1 MNGAMWRVVSRSSSL
16 IFHSKK
22 RNALSV
28 SVRAFSAPTGLYGF
42 PHLKTAKGF
51 QSFVDEAIQ
60 RSGELI
66 SYICAKQPASEV
78 MRAMDEISDTVCSVV
93 DSAELCRHTHPDR
106 EFVEEAS
113 KASMRINEYLHHLN
127 TNHDL
132 YDAIKKAE
140 QECNMLSEEAKRGVR
155 NLRADFERG
164 GINLCSGKLD
174 KVNKLNIEIAQ
185 LCREY
190 NENIVM
196 DPGTV
201 DIYPSSRIPRNL
213 HYLVKPIHPSVSS
226 ITKNLSGSR
235 GTLKEKGFR
244 ITTDPQT
251 VSSVLQF
258 SSDDEVRKMVYIRG
272 NSVPQA
278 NVDVLKRLI
287 SARHELAQIM
297 GCSSYTEFSIKPNMA
312 LSPKVVM
319 SFLLEMSKMVKPKT
333 REEHR
338 LLTKFK
344 REKCGQSD
352 EDLRPWDETY
362 YMTMMKSSAYKLD
375 ASVVGSYF
383 SLSNCIEG
391 LKVLVQ
397 SLFGATFH
405 SIPLAPNE
413 SWDPHV
419 LKLSLHH
426 PEEGDLGY
434 LYLDLYS
441 RKGKYPGCAHFAI
454 KGGRRISQTEYQL
467 PLSDFQEN
475 CRIVLGL
482 SNRESAGNRRTAISQ
497 SEADRCDP
505 GRSRVT
511 ERLDE
516 SEQERTAR
524 PKGRGMTKPNV
535 TRWSEPNGEAL
546 QVLDPRGL
554 KEANGRELPTPNV
567 KGWEEPNGLTLT
579 FKGRTVLQSKQSR
592 SNWPN
597 GLTVRM
603 KAKEGKVDGRINGRE
618 RTMDFVK
625 RWTSEQKK
633 GLAVREAPAK
643 GRPAKGREL
652 FKALKVIEDH
662 FFRDY
667 NSGKEIVALV
677 CNFPGS
683 QNPSSV
689 RLNHWEVETLFHE
702 FGHALHS
709 LLSRTDYQHF
719 SGTRAVLD
727 FAEIPSNL
735 FEYYAWDYR
744 VLRKFARHYSTGE
757 EIPQKLVESMQGARD
772 MFAAT
777 ELQRQIFYA
786 LVDQTLFGEQP
797 LLHGDISSVVAEL
810 KREHTNYGH
819 VEGTHWETRFSHL
832 LNYGAGY
839 YSYLY
844 AKCFAAT
851 IWKKLC
857 EEDPLSSTT
866 GFALRTKF
874 LQHGGAR
881 EPDALLNDLMG
892 DGIYR
897 YHDGGIVPDISCLCD
912 EMKLVEEYP
921 LQVHL

>member
-1 MNGAMWRVVSRSSSL
+1 MNGAMWRVVSRASSL

-28 SVRAFSAPTGLYGF
+28 TVRTFSAPTGLYGF

-113 KASMRINEYLHHLN
+113 KASMRINEYLHYLN

-174 KVNKLNIEIAQ
+174 QVNKLNIEIAQ

-196 DPGTV
+196 DPGIV

-213 HYLVKPIHPSVSS
+213 HYLVKPIHRSVSL
-226 ITKNLSGSR
+226 ITKDLSGSR

-258 SSDDEVRKMVYIRG
+258 SSDDE
-272 NSVPQA
+272 A

-454 KGGRRISQTEYQL
+454 KGGRRISPTEYQL
-467 PLSDFQEN
+467 P
-475 CRIVLGL
+475 
-482 SNRESAGNRRTAISQ
+482 
-497 SEADRCDP
+497 
-505 GRSRVT
+505 
-511 ERLDE
+511 
-516 SEQERTAR
+516 
-524 PKGRGMTKPNV
+524 
-535 TRWSEPNGEAL
+535 
-546 QVLDPRGL
+546 
-554 KEANGRELPTPNV
+554 
-567 KGWEEPNGLTLT
+567 
-579 FKGRTVLQSKQSR
+579 
-592 SNWPN
+592 
-597 GLTVRM
+597 
-603 KAKEGKVDGRINGRE
+603 
-618 RTMDFVK
+618 
-625 RWTSEQKK
+625 
-633 GLAVREAPAK
+633 
-643 GRPAKGREL
+643 
-652 FKALKVIEDH
+652 
-662 FFRDY
+662 
-667 NSGKEIVALV
+667 IVALV

-683 QNPSSV
+683 QNPSAV

-735 FEYYAWDYR
+735 FEYSLIFNWDLQLECQHPPVQDEKDVFRMVMWHIISCRALGYYAWDYR
-744 VLRKFARHYSTGE
+744 VLRKFARHCSTGE

-797 LLHGDISSVVAEL
+797 LPHGDISSVVAEL

-819 VEGTHWETRFSHL
+819 VKGTHWETRFSHL

>member
-1 MNGAMWRVVSRSSSL
+1 MNGAMWRVVSRGSSL

-28 SVRAFSAPTGLYGF
+28 TARAFSAPTGLYGL

-66 SYICAKQPASEV
+66 SYICKKQPAGEV

-113 KASMRINEYLHHLN
+113 KASMRINEYLHYLN

-140 QECNMLSEEAKRGVR
+140 QECHMLSEEAKRGVR

-174 KVNKLNIEIAQ
+174 QVNTLNIEISQ

-213 HYLVKPIHPSVSS
+213 HYLVKPIHRSVSL
-226 ITKNLSGSR
+226 ITKDLSGSR
-235 GTLKEKGFR
+235 GILKEKGFR

-352 EDLRPWDETY
+352 GDLRPWDETY

-467 PLSDFQEN
+467 P
-475 CRIVLGL
+475 
-482 SNRESAGNRRTAISQ
+482 
-497 SEADRCDP
+497 
-505 GRSRVT
+505 
-511 ERLDE
+511 
-516 SEQERTAR
+516 
-524 PKGRGMTKPNV
+524 
-535 TRWSEPNGEAL
+535 
-546 QVLDPRGL
+546 
-554 KEANGRELPTPNV
+554 
-567 KGWEEPNGLTLT
+567 
-579 FKGRTVLQSKQSR
+579 
-592 SNWPN
+592 
-597 GLTVRM
+597 
-603 KAKEGKVDGRINGRE
+603 
-618 RTMDFVK
+618 
-625 RWTSEQKK
+625 
-633 GLAVREAPAK
+633 
-643 GRPAKGREL
+643 
-652 FKALKVIEDH
+652 
-662 FFRDY
+662 
-667 NSGKEIVALV
+667 IVALV

-683 QNPSSV
+683 QNPSAV

-757 EIPQKLVESMQGARD
+757 QIPQKLVESMQGARD

-797 LLHGDISSVVAEL
+797 LPHGDISSVVAEL
-810 KREHTNYGH
+810 KGEHTNYGH

-832 LNYGAGY
+832 LNYGA
-839 YSYLY
+839 
-844 AKCFAAT
+844 AICM
-851 IWKKLC
+851 
-857 EEDPLSSTT
+857 LSV
-866 GFALRTKF
+866 L
-874 LQHGGAR
+874 LQPYGKNCAR
-881 EPDALLNDLMG
+881 RIHFHQLQDLL
-892 DGIYR
+892 
-897 YHDGGIVPDISCLCD
+897 
-912 EMKLVEEYP
+912 
-921 LQVHL
+921 

>member
-1 MNGAMWRVVSRSSSL
+1 MNGAMWRVVSRGSSL

-28 SVRAFSAPTGLYGF
+28 TARAFSAPTGLYGL

-66 SYICAKQPASEV
+66 SYICKKQPAGEV

-113 KASMRINEYLHHLN
+113 KASMRINEYLHYLN

-140 QECNMLSEEAKRGVR
+140 QECHMLSEEAKRGVR

-174 KVNKLNIEIAQ
+174 QVNTLNIEISQ

-213 HYLVKPIHPSVSS
+213 HYLVKPIHRSVSL
-226 ITKNLSGSR
+226 ITKDLSGSR
-235 GTLKEKGFR
+235 GILKEKGFR

-258 SSDDEVRKMVYIRG
+258 SSDDE
-272 NSVPQA
+272 A

-352 EDLRPWDETY
+352 GDLRPWDETY

-467 PLSDFQEN
+467 P
-475 CRIVLGL
+475 
-482 SNRESAGNRRTAISQ
+482 
-497 SEADRCDP
+497 
-505 GRSRVT
+505 
-511 ERLDE
+511 
-516 SEQERTAR
+516 
-524 PKGRGMTKPNV
+524 
-535 TRWSEPNGEAL
+535 
-546 QVLDPRGL
+546 
-554 KEANGRELPTPNV
+554 
-567 KGWEEPNGLTLT
+567 
-579 FKGRTVLQSKQSR
+579 
-592 SNWPN
+592 
-597 GLTVRM
+597 
-603 KAKEGKVDGRINGRE
+603 
-618 RTMDFVK
+618 
-625 RWTSEQKK
+625 
-633 GLAVREAPAK
+633 
-643 GRPAKGREL
+643 
-652 FKALKVIEDH
+652 
-662 FFRDY
+662 
-667 NSGKEIVALV
+667 IVALV

-683 QNPSSV
+683 QNPSAV

-757 EIPQKLVESMQGARD
+757 QIPQKLVESMQGARD

-797 LLHGDISSVVAEL
+797 LPHGDISSVVAEL
-810 KREHTNYGH
+810 KGEHTNYGH

-897 YHDGGIVPDISCLCD
+897 YHDGGIVPDISCLCN

-921 LQVHL
+921 MEVHL

>member
-1 MNGAMWRVVSRSSSL
+1 
-16 IFHSKK
+16 
-22 RNALSV
+22 
-28 SVRAFSAPTGLYGF
+28 
-42 PHLKTAKGF
+42 
-51 QSFVDEAIQ
+51 
-60 RSGELI
+60 
-66 SYICAKQPASEV
+66 
-78 MRAMDEISDTVCSVV
+78 MRFLT
-93 DSAELCRHTHPDR
+93 LHTHPDR

-113 KASMRINEYLHHLN
+113 KASMRINEYLHYLN

-140 QECNMLSEEAKRGVR
+140 QECHMLSEEAKRGVR

-174 KVNKLNIEIAQ
+174 QVNTLNIEISQ

-213 HYLVKPIHPSVSS
+213 HYLVKPIHRSVSL
-226 ITKNLSGSR
+226 ITKDLSGSR
-235 GTLKEKGFR
+235 GILKEKGFR

-352 EDLRPWDETY
+352 GDLRPWDETY

-467 PLSDFQEN
+467 P
-475 CRIVLGL
+475 
-482 SNRESAGNRRTAISQ
+482 
-497 SEADRCDP
+497 
-505 GRSRVT
+505 
-511 ERLDE
+511 
-516 SEQERTAR
+516 
-524 PKGRGMTKPNV
+524 
-535 TRWSEPNGEAL
+535 
-546 QVLDPRGL
+546 
-554 KEANGRELPTPNV
+554 
-567 KGWEEPNGLTLT
+567 
-579 FKGRTVLQSKQSR
+579 
-592 SNWPN
+592 
-597 GLTVRM
+597 
-603 KAKEGKVDGRINGRE
+603 
-618 RTMDFVK
+618 
-625 RWTSEQKK
+625 
-633 GLAVREAPAK
+633 
-643 GRPAKGREL
+643 
-652 FKALKVIEDH
+652 
-662 FFRDY
+662 
-667 NSGKEIVALV
+667 IVALV

-683 QNPSSV
+683 QNPSAV

-757 EIPQKLVESMQGARD
+757 QIPQKLVESMQGARD

-797 LLHGDISSVVAEL
+797 LPHGDISSVVAEL
-810 KREHTNYGH
+810 KGEHTNYGH

-897 YHDGGIVPDISCLCD
+897 YHDGGIVPDISCLCN

-921 LQVHL
+921 MEVHL